1 MKKLLMLVT
10 ISGFIAGTN
19 LMATNAKCGDDKNKK
34 CSKECCKKGA
44 KEGKE
49 CCKKNAD
56 KKECST
62 ASNGEKKACCKK
74 AVKHEETQPT
84 NTQPTK

>member
-1 MKKLLMLVT
+1 MKKLLMVVT
-10 ISGFIAGTN
+10 VSGFLAGASA
-19 LMATNAKCGDDKNKK
+19 MAMDAKCGDDKDKK
-34 CSKECCKKGA
+34 CCKKGA

-62 ASNGEKKACCKK
+62 ADGKKACCKK
-74 AVKHEETQPT
+74 SDKKEETKTTENQV
-84 NTQPTK
+84 K